1 MEKRPKILI
10 LLLTIL
16 LILSN
21 FNYIY
26 AENSYEVADASN
38 GALETIETFETY
50 QQANSFYNKSIN
62 DYENLVLINDGKIIK
77 MEYGIVEFISESCSL
92 NNEYESKIYGE
103 AYINRCYSSDGAYI
117 STNSKGT
124 TVEFKLAGDIGIISI
139 DEVNLIPIE
148 LIIVR
153 TSKYSISNNKLHHD
167 IKTNLDNDYYTY
179 SITIDDK
186 PNYLEN
192 DSSYYSYD
200 GNYFYNDFKTMID
213 DYRNG
218 NYDNS
223 INVDNPYYN
232 YYEYLPHRSYT
243 NYSLNEVEDYFSN
256 SLFIDGKIQ
265 FYDDLNL
272 DNANDDVN
280 LSQFYGELNS
290 FFGYEKLYGANAMMM
305 LALATHESAYG
316 KSYLAFAKNNLFGHA
331 AYDSDV
337 ERNALRYNNID
348 SSVYSHAKYYI
359 SRSYSGIHSS
369 VYYGSFLGNKLSGMN
384 VKYSSDPYW
393 GEKTAANYYRIDE
406 ALGFKDK
413 NTYAIGIIN
422 NENFNVFNDDN
433 LSDIS
438 YTLKNKLNYSVIL
451 LEELDNSYKIQVD
464 ASYSDDYL
472 YDPELSIGYV
482 SKELV
487 SYIINEE
494 KIENRAYKTVT
505 FDLDS
510 GEIIGKDKLEIKA
523 LEGSIPCITTPIKE
537 GYEFVGF
544 DNELSKDINSYKAI
558 YKKID
563 KIEIQ
568 EPFNNEI
575 EYNYF
580 YNLKGGKIKVT
591 YEDKKSKIM
600 DINTNMIESYD
611 PEIEGETNLIINYCG
626 IKLDYPVNFSKEI
639 KEYRETL
646 DELIDKNVELYK
658 TNGTYNLEELNYIK
672 ENLRKV
678 DYLTSFD
685 DIRYIDKMLL
695 ENTRDDVNYHFRDSK
710 YDVSIS
716 GLALSLK
723 DPEESTIFKP
733 FKDTY
738 YVQVSDISLL
748 AEQQLE
754 RVAKA
759 YGFDI
764 VDTLN
769 VSVDFNLAKANFDNP
784 IVIQVKIQDKEKDK
798 IYTVYHLDE
807 DGNVIKCMTAQ
818 SANYVSFM
826 TRSEGAFMI
835 LSMDSVNTYDI
846 NDRYENMSIHNA
858 DPDNH
863 LIIIEGALL
872 IVFALLGFIMIVVHN
887 ILNKKKEKEWNDYKK
902 LLQEV
907 ESAQEEKLKS

>member
-38 GALETIETFETY
+38 GTLETIETFETY
-50 QQANSFYNKSIN
+50 QQANNFYNKSIN

-148 LIIVR
+148 LIKVR

-413 NTYAIGIIN
+413 NAYAIGIIN

-494 KIENRAYKTVT
+494 KIENKAYKKVT

-510 GEIIGKDKLEIKA
+510 GEIIGKDKLEIKV
-523 LEGSIPCITTPIKE
+523 LEDSIPSITTPIKE

-600 DINTNMIESYD
+600 DINTNMIESYN

-759 YGFDI
+759 YGFDV

-769 VSVDFNLAKANFDNP
+769 VSVDFNLAKASFDNP

-872 IVFALLGFIMIVVHN
+872 IVFALLGFIMIIVHN